1 VNEDAGAA
9 GGDASA
15 SAAAAAPAQS
25 TATALGFVM
34 AFPCKLAHA
43 RPMRAAT
50 VLLCGLLSFACAR
63 GGPSASSP
71 STTRATIERAA
82 DSGQVDRVGAADGA
96 LSPDGNMDLSFHC
109 IVDGPVTALF
119 LVTVDE
125 AGTPTGAFQADTL
138 TGAAESPRELG
149 ARSGAGTVG
158 LGVAMGNR
166 LLNAPDGSLPPLGE
180 GTHDLVVSY
189 RPATRSRWARGSAS
203 SSSAPTRV
211 SSPAAWS

>member
-1 VNEDAGAA
+1 
-9 GGDASA
+9 
-15 SAAAAAPAQS
+15 
-25 TATALGFVM
+25 
-34 AFPCKLAHA
+34 
-43 RPMRAAT
+43 
-50 VLLCGLLSFACAR
+50 
-63 GGPSASSP
+63 
-71 STTRATIERAA
+71 
-82 DSGQVDRVGAADGA
+82 
-96 LSPDGNMDLSFHC
+96 MDLSFHC

-180 GTHDLVVSY
+180 GTHDLVLYVPASDTVAMGTRLRLFVL
-189 RPATRSRWARGSAS
+189 RPDTSVVAGGMVTN
-203 SSSAPTRV
+203 
-211 SSPAAWS
+211 